1 MQEFTI
7 SPTIPLTKNI
17 MNARNILIENICLIQ
32 AIHEL
37 NHQIVDLQFN
47 CIQKYRHHWTN
58 SEDQLLDRAIS
69 LFGTQD
75 LEKLRKILISKTKQ
89 QIYSR
94 IRYIAENP
102 HMFVNQNLSELVQQK

>member
-1 MQEFTI
+1 M
-7 SPTIPLTKNI
+7 KV
-17 MNARNILIENICLIQ
+17 RNVLKDNICLIQ

-47 CIQKYRHHWTN
+47 CVQKYRQHWTCT
-58 SEDQLLDRAIS
+58 EDQLLNQAIQ
-69 LFGTQD
+69 LFGSHD

-102 HMFVNQNLSELVQQK
+102 HLFVNKNLSELVQQK

>member
-1 MQEFTI
+1 
-7 SPTIPLTKNI
+7 
-17 MNARNILIENICLIQ
+17 MNARKILIENISLVQ

-37 NHQIVDLQFN
+37 NHKILDIQFD
-47 CIQKYRHHWTN
+47 CVQKYRYHWTC

-69 LFGTQD
+69 LFGTHD

-102 HMFVNQNLSELVQQK
+102 HLFVNQNLSELVQK